1 MKVKKILINTSDGR
15 YPILIGKNLSFSLGN
30 HLKKN
35 KIFSSKFLLVIDN
48 KVPGGLINKIKK
60 SLKKKTYLIFLKSSE
75 KNKSQKNV
83 EKITNFLLKNNF
95 NRNDCLISIG
105 GGIIGDLSAYAASIF
120 KRGIFYVN
128 IPSTLLAQVDSSIGG
143 KTGINTKYGKNLIG
157 SFYQPKLVISDISF
171 LKSLP
176 KREILCG
183 YAEIFKHSLISSR
196 IFFNFLNKNIKKI
209 LDLENG
215 YIEKSIYKSCII
227 KKNIVEKDFKEKG
240 LRKILNFG
248 HTFGHAYEATLGY
261 KLSLNH
267 GEAVILGISS
277 AAKFSQDNKVLNV
290 KEYQIISKHI
300 NKINKK
306 LSLRNYF
313 KKNSIKKIIK
323 FMSSDKKNFD
333 DKINLILIKKIGK
346 VDFNY
351 KFNSNNIERFFDNY
365 FNII

>member
-1 MKVKKILINTSDGR
+1 MKVKKIIINTSDGK
-15 YPILIGKNLSFSLGN
+15 YPILIGKNLSHNLGN
-30 HLKKN
+30 HLKNN
-35 KIFSSKFLLVIDN
+35 KIYSSKFLLVIDN
-48 KVPGGLINKIKK
+48 KVPVEFINKIKK

-83 EKITNFLLKNNF
+83 EKITNFMLKNNF

-120 KRGIFYVN
+120 KRGLFYVN
-128 IPSTLLAQVDSSIGG
+128 IPTTLLAQVDSSIGG

-157 SFYQPKLVISDISF
+157 SFYQPKIVISDISF
-171 LKSLP
+171 LRSLP

-183 YAEIFKHSLISSR
+183 YAEIFKHSLISNR

-209 LDLENG
+209 LNLENG

-248 HTFGHAYEATLGY
+248 HTFGHAYEATFGY
-261 KLSLNH
+261 RLNLNH

-277 AAKFSQDNKVLNV
+277 AAIFSQYNKVLNL
-290 KEYQIISKHI
+290 KEYRIISEHI

-306 LSLRNYF
+306 LLLRNYF

-333 DKINLILIKKIGK
+333 NKINLILIKKIGK

-351 KFNSNNIERFFDNY
+351 KFNSNKIEKFFHNY